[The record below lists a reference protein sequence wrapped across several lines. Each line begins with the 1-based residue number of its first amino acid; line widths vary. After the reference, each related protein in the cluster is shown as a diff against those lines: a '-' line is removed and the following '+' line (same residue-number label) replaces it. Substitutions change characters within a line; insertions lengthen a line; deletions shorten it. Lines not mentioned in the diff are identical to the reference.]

1 MQYAGFWIRVVA
13 YLIDAILLGIVV
25 YVLQSVTG
33 INMGANYSASMGD
46 LAAAGGTTESSL
58 LGTLISVIIYLGYF
72 AGLESSNWQATV
84 GKKAMGLIVVDTAGN
99 RISLPRAI
107 GRFFAKILS
116 GAILLIGY
124 IMVGFTEKKQGLHDM
139 LASTL
144 VVKGKPGESGTAGVF
159 E

>member
-1 MQYAGFWIRVVA
+1 MQYAGFWIRVGA
-13 YLIDAILLGIVV
+13 YLIDWIILIVV
-25 YVLQSVTG
+25 ISVLQGVTG

-46 LAAAGGTTESSL
+46 LAAAGGTTASSG
-58 LGTLISVIIYLGYF
+58 LGTIISIVIYLAYF

-84 GKKAMGLIVVDTAGN
+84 GKKALGLIVVDTSGN
-99 RISLPRAI
+99 RISLGRAV

-144 VVKGKPGESGTAGVF
+144 VVKGKPGETGTAGVF
-159 E
+159 D